1 MKTSNSELLER
12 GVEEIVVRRS
22 LEARLAKRRPL
33 KIKHGVDP
41 TTKDLHLGYAV
52 VYEKL
57 RQFQA
62 AGHII
67 QFLIGGFTARFGDPT
82 ERTERRPLRQKGEV
96 ENLAQSYVAQL
107 GKILDISQIQIRS
120 NAEWYDSMSAEN
132 LLNLLSS
139 TSVQRMLER
148 DMFKKR
154 IKQGTEIGLHE
165 IVYPIL
171 QGYDSVKLGSD
182 ATVIGRDQKFNELQ
196 ARPLQIAAGQAPQ
209 DLVIVPLLVGT
220 DGKRK
225 MSQSYGNSI
234 NFNDAPNDMY
244 GKIMSISDTEIINY
258 FTLVTRL
265 PLTDIKEIEHS
276 IKRGG
281 NPRDAKARLALEIVS
296 IYHSRTQAIKASAEF
311 DRVFRERKAPTNIP
325 SVIIK
330 AEKPS
335 LAELLVQSKLVS
347 SKSEARRLVRQGAV
361 EIDGQI
367 QKDSNAAI
375 SLTSEKLIRVGK
387 RRFAKVSHK

>member
-1 MKTSNSELLER
+1 MTNEELLSR

-22 LEARLAKRRPL
+22 LEAKLAQRRTL

-41 TTKDLHLGYAV
+41 TTQNLHLGYAV

-62 AGHII
+62 RGHII

-82 ERTERRPLRQKGEV
+82 DRSERRPLRPKTEV
-96 ENLAQSYVAQL
+96 ESLARGYIAQL
-107 GKILDISQIQIRS
+107 SKILDISLIELRS
-120 NAEWYDSMSAEN
+120 NSEWYDSMTAEN
-132 LLNLLSS
+132 ILNLLSS

-148 DMFKKR
+148 DMFQARLKR
-154 IKQGTEIGLHE
+154 GTEIGLHE
-165 IVYPIL
+165 IAYPLL

-209 DLVIVPLLVGT
+209 DLVIMPLLVGT

-265 PLTDIKEIEHS
+265 PQKDIKEIEQS

-281 NPRDAKARLALEIVS
+281 NPRDAKAKLALEITS
-296 IYHSRTQAIKASAEF
+296 IYHSKNQAIKAENYF
-311 DRVFRERKAPTNIP
+311 NTVFRDRKTP
-325 SVIIK
+325 SEHRRLWYDTEPKLIDVVVGSE
-330 AEKPS
+330 EKH
-335 LAELLVQSKLVS
+335 L
-347 SKSEARRLVRQGAV
+347 SKSEAKRLLKQGAV
-361 EIDGQI
+361 EVDGKVI
-367 QKDSNAAI
+367 KDAEAKVPI
-375 SLTSEKLIRVGK
+375 YGIVKVGK
-387 RRFAKVSHK
+387 RRFVRIDTYKNTK